1 MSWPPEITVAA
12 IVTRNDTFLMVEE
25 IEHGELVINQPA
37 GHLEPNES
45 LLEAVI
51 REVLEETSYLT
62 RPEAIVGLYQ
72 FQAPD
77 AGPLY
82 FRVCYLARVIEKN
95 QSSTRSRYTGGTLA
109 NASRNHATQASQPF
123 GHPLPGRLSKRAS
136 ILARTLRVDLVMS
149 QVCQERNRCQVPL

>member
-1 MSWPPEITVAA
+1 LSWPPEITVAA

-72 FQAPD
+72 FQAPN

-82 FRVCYLARVIEKN
+82 FRVCYLARVIEKTN
-95 QSSTRSRYTGGTLA
+95 QALDPDIQA
-109 NASRNHATQASQPF
+109 ALWLTQAEIMQRKHRSPLVTRCLEDYQS
-123 GHPLPGRLSKRAS
+123 GHQFSLERSALILS
-136 ILARTLRVDLVMS
+136 
-149 QVCQERNRCQVPL
+149 

>member
-82 FRVCYLARVIEKN
+82 FRVCYLARVIEKTN
-95 QSSTRSRYTGGTLA
+95 QALDPDIQAALWLRKQKSC
-109 NASRNHATQASQPF
+109 NASIAALWSPAAWKIIKAGINSR
-123 GHPLPGRLSKRAS
+123 
-136 ILARTLRVDLVMS
+136 
-149 QVCQERNRCQVPL
+149 

>member
-37 GHLEPNES
+37 GHLEPNET
-45 LLEAVI
+45 LVEAMM

-72 FQAPD
+72 FQAPEG
-77 AGPLY
+77 GPLY
-82 FRVCYLARVIEKN
+82 FRVCYLARVIEKTH
-95 QSSTRSRYTGGTLA
+95 QALDPDIQAVLWLSQKEIMARKHRSPLVARCLQDYQTGQ
-109 NASRNHATQASQPF
+109 RI
-123 GHPLPGRLSKRAS
+123 PLEHSAWLPS
-136 ILARTLRVDLVMS
+136 
-149 QVCQERNRCQVPL
+149 